1 VPACS
6 GQAFGGRIDF
16 HSLRVTYDT
25 MVFEMGASTKE
36 AQHLMRHQDPRLTLH
51 TYARTR
57 MESSPKP
64 LKLTALTVADAARV
78 LSSTSGRE
86 ITEDQ
91 VQMGAEHSESL
102 KAGSSSQKNI

>member
-1 VPACS
+1 
-6 GQAFGGRIDF
+6 
-16 HSLRVTYDT
+16 
-25 MVFEMGASTKE
+25 
-36 AQHLMRHQDPRLTLH
+36 
-51 TYARTR
+51 